1 MDDKTEVLEAVVK
14 EAVDLVPKQSN
25 PSLWFFFFFFF
36 ETLSEDYF
44 ICIEFCFLV
53 HLLSGVGISG
63 GFVWNFH
70 FVWHFLLLGLG

>member
-25 PSLWFFFFFFF
+25 PPLCFFFFF
-36 ETLSEDYF
+36 ETLSENYF
-44 ICIEFCFLV
+44 ICIEFFFLV

-70 FVWHFLLLGLG
+70 FVWFFLLLGLR